1 MAPSEAL
8 QENIMMKLA
17 RAEHQRERENAGQRT
32 ASSTIKLGKGFL
44 KMVCPGSEEPISEIR
59 PGNQAIL

>member
-8 QENIMMKLA
+8 QENIMMKIA
-17 RAEHQRERENAGQRT
+17 RAEHRREHENAGQRT

-44 KMVCPGSEEPISEIR
+44 KMVCPGSKESIS
-59 PGNQAIL
+59 